1 MKAILTTA
9 LALSLL
15 GGTAVMAQPDTQL
28 RISQNDNRDQQDNNR
43 QDRRD
48 RKAAD
53 KKAADQTSADKKA
66 ADVKAAQQKAAD
78 KTAADRRTN
87 DRLPADQKVND
98 QRAKDQVDRGR
109 RDVRQRASDKA
120 VNDRRVNDQRNADQK
135 AIEQRAVDQKSADQI
150 RQDQIRRDQSRQ
162 DQIRQDQIRQD
173 QTRQDQ
179 IRQEQIRNDARDAQ
193 DRRDSAAQRADRRR
207 WSRGDRLPDQYRQ
220 DRYYVNDWQQ
230 YGLNR
235 PPRGYRWVRD
245 DNNDFFLAAIATGI
259 ISMVIYRDD
268 RDQRWQRRYSRTYSY
283 NDDIY
288 YRECR
293 NSPDPA
299 GVIVGALI
307 GGLLGHTASG
317 GRTGA
322 TVAGVVVGG
331 ALGAALTSNLDCE
344 DRSYAYKTY
353 YDGFNAG
360 RAYRNYSW
368 RNPSNNHRGTFR
380 VGRYYNDPD
389 GFRCATFSQ
398 TAYIGSQ
405 RHRANGRACR
415 QPDGTWAVV
424 N

>member
-1 MKAILTTA
+1 MNTILTTA

-15 GGTAVMAQPDTQL
+15 SGTAVMAQPDTQL

-48 RKAAD
+48 RNSAD
-53 KKAADQTSADKKA
+53 KKAADQKAVDKKA
-66 ADVKAAQQKAAD
+66 ADLKAAQRKAAE
-78 KTAADRRTN
+78 KTATDRRTN
-87 DRLPADQKVND
+87 DRAPANQKVND
-98 QRAKDQVDRGR
+98 QRANDQKARG
-109 RDVRQRASDKA
+109 QRAVEQRANDKA
-120 VNDRRVNDQRNADQK
+120 VNDRRINDQRKADQK
-135 AIEQRAVDQKSADQI
+135 DIQQRTNDRNQAEQN
-150 RQDQIRRDQSRQ
+150 RQQQNR
-162 DQIRQDQIRQD
+162 
-173 QTRQDQ
+173 
-179 IRQEQIRNDARDAQ
+179 EQQNRNDARDAQ
-193 DRRDSAAQRADRRR
+193 NSRDNAAQRADARR

-230 YGLNR
+230 NGLTS

-259 ISMVIYRDD
+259 ISTVIYRDD
-268 RDQRWQRRYSRTYSY
+268 RDQRWNRRYHRTYTY

-293 NSPDPA
+293 NEPDPA

-331 ALGAALTSNLDCE
+331 AIGAALTSNLDCA

-353 YDGFNAG
+353 YTGFNAG
-360 RAYRNYSW
+360 RANHNYAW
-368 RNPSNNHRGTFR
+368 RNPRNNHRGTFR

-389 GFRCATFSQ
+389 GFRCATYSQ
-398 TAYIGSQ
+398 TAYIGSRQ
-405 RHRANGRACR
+405 HIANGNACR
-415 QPDGTWAVV
+415 QPDGTWAIV

>member
-1 MKAILTTA
+1 MKTILTTA

-15 GGTAVMAQPDTQL
+15 SGTAVMAQPDTQL

-48 RKAAD
+48 RDSAD
-53 KKAADQTSADKKA
+53 KKAADQKAADKKA
-66 ADVKAAQQKAAD
+66 VDLKATQQKAAE
-78 KTAADRRTN
+78 KTATDRRTN
-87 DRLPADQKVND
+87 DRAPANQKVND
-98 QRAKDQVDRGR
+98 HRA
-109 RDVRQRASDKA
+109 
-120 VNDRRVNDQRNADQK
+120 NDQK
-135 AIEQRAVDQKSADQI
+135 ARGQRAVEQRANDRNQAEQNRQQQK
-150 RQDQIRRDQSRQ
+150 
-162 DQIRQDQIRQD
+162 
-173 QTRQDQ
+173 
-179 IRQEQIRNDARDAQ
+179 RNDARDAQ
-193 DRRDSAAQRADRRR
+193 DSRDNAAQRADARR

-230 YGLNR
+230 NGLNQ
-235 PPRGYRWVRD
+235 PPPGYRWVRD

-259 ISMVIYRDD
+259 ISTAIYRDD
-268 RDQRWQRRYSRTYSY
+268 RDQRWNRRYHRTYSY

-288 YRECR
+288 YNECR
-293 NSPDPA
+293 NAPDPA

-331 ALGAALTSNLDCE
+331 AIGAALTSNLDCA

-353 YDGFNAG
+353 YTGFNAG
-360 RAYRNYSW
+360 RANQNYAW

-389 GFRCATFSQ
+389 GFRCATYSQ
-398 TAYIGSQ
+398 TAYIGSRQ
-405 RHRANGRACR
+405 HIANGNACR
-415 QPDGTWAVV
+415 QPDGTWAIV

>member
-1 MKAILTTA
+1 MKYILTSA

-15 GGTAVMAQPDTQL
+15 SGTAVMAQPDTQL
-28 RISQNDNRDQQDNNR
+28 RMSQNNYGDQQDNSR

-48 RKAAD
+48 RRAADQKASDEATADQKAAD
-53 KKAADQTSADKKA
+53 
-66 ADVKAAQQKAAD
+66 QKAAD
-78 KTAADRRTN
+78 KAAADLKAAQRKAAGKAATTRRTNIDTTADQQINKQRATDQKNRDTRADQERVRDKEVDDRRTN
-87 DRLPADQKVND
+87 DQREMD
-98 QRAKDQVDRGR
+98 QRRI
-109 RDVRQRASDKA
+109 
-120 VNDRRVNDQRNADQK
+120 DQRSGDW
-135 AIEQRAVDQKSADQI
+135 
-150 RQDQIRRDQSRQ
+150 SRS
-162 DQIRQDQIRQD
+162 
-173 QTRQDQ
+173 
-179 IRQEQIRNDARDAQ
+179 DA
-193 DRRDSAAQRADRRR
+193 RRR

-389 GFRCATFSQ
+389 GFRCATYSQ
-398 TAYIGSQ
+398 TVYIGSQ
-405 RHRANGRACR
+405 RHRASGNACR
-415 QPDGTWAVV
+415 QPDGTWAIV